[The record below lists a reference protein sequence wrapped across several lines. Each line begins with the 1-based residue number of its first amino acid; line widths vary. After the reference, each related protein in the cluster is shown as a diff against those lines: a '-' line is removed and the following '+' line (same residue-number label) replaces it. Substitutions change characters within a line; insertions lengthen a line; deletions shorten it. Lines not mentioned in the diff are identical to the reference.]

1 MYISCLSPKSYLHE
15 KRIQQNLKRWHQQ
28 NEVLLNI
35 STAYKEFNL
44 RDDIQ
49 SCSLKIIEEFDR
61 QNNNSQGVFEFHNQQ
76 LSDVAWQ
83 K

>member
-1 MYISCLSPKSYLHE
+1 
-15 KRIQQNLKRWHQQ
+15 LKRWHQQ

-44 RDDIQ
+44 QGDIQ

-76 LSDVAWQ
+76 LSDVA
-83 K
+83 